1 MFEKFYFQ
9 RMSITYL
16 ARSLR
21 KNQTEAEAKLWSFL
35 RNRKIKGK
43 KFNRQFPIVYKVEG
57 SKRYSYIAD
66 FHCAEKK
73 LIIELDGGVHDQP
86 DQRKYDQARDATLHE
101 LGYKVVRF
109 RNEELENMLLV
120 LDQIRTHL

>member
-1 MFEKFYFQ
+1 
-9 RMSITYL
+9 MSITYL

-21 KNQTEAEAKLWSFL
+21 KNQTEAEAKLWHFL

-43 KFNRQFPIVYKVEG
+43 KFSRQFPIVYKVEG
-57 SKRYSYIAD
+57 SKHHSYIAD

-73 LIIELDGGVHDQP
+73 LIIELDGGIHDQP
-86 DQRKYDQARDATLHE
+86 EQRRYDQARDAVLHE

-109 RNEELENMLLV
+109 RNEELENMPLV